1 MINVSNCHKQVK
13 QKSNIIH
20 DYNESM
26 FGIDRSEAILSF
38 HSALRKMLRW
48 DKKTGVYLL
57 AVFLINA
64 LYLYRKFALLN
75 KDVSHLF
82 EFREV
87 IIKGMICK

>member
-38 HSALRKMLRW
+38 HSALRKMLR
-48 DKKTGVYLL
+48 
-57 AVFLINA
+57 
-64 LYLYRKFALLN
+64 
-75 KDVSHLF
+75 
-82 EFREV
+82 
-87 IIKGMICK
+87 